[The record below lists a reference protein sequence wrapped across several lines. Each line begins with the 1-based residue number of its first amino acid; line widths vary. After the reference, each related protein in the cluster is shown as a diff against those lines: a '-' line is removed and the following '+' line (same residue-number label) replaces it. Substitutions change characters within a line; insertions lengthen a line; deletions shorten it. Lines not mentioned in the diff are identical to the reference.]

1 MENRAGALSLPS
13 IDSGSAEGLMLK
25 EDEVREVLARI
36 ERGEKIKTIA
46 RELGLDRKTIKRW
59 RRLGGWRAQK
69 RKRRRKID
77 SFGEFVRRRGPEVNW
92 NAVVLHREIKSL
104 GFSGTYQQVQ
114 RFVHPYRLEN
124 RWANLAT
131 VRFETGP
138 GEQAQVDF
146 GETKL
151 WIGEKIERV
160 HLFAFT
166 LGYSRRI
173 FSYAYLNERLS
184 SLIDGHE
191 RALRHFGGVPLSCLY
206 DNPRTLVLG
215 RTEGKV
221 LWHPRFEDFARYWGF
236 TPRACRPYRA
246 QTKGK
251 IENGVKYVKRNALA
265 GRRFGSWEALNDWL
279 FTWCVTVADQRIH
292 GTTHE
297 KPIARFASE
306 GLTPLG
312 NRPKYHYEEIRVR
325 KVPTDCL
332 VSIAASRY
340 SVPVDY
346 VGQTVTVHE
355 SATDYEI
362 FHDSQLIARHQKSQR
377 HSVVMDPEHYRGLLR
392 AGKSAGTTQP
402 PPPQWDPAYL
412 ALGEVA
418 VRNLAIYD
426 AIVQSGGE
434 S

>member
-1 MENRAGALSLPS
+1 MENTVSEVSLPS
-13 IDSGSAEGLMLK
+13 IILESAEGMMLK
-25 EDEVREVLARI
+25 EDEVREVLSRI
-36 ERGEKIKTIA
+36 ERGEKIKAIA
-46 RELGLDRKTIKRW
+46 RELGVDRKTVKRW

-77 SFGEFVRRRGPEVNW
+77 SFSEFVKRRGPEVDW
-92 NAVVLHREIKSL
+92 NAVVLYRELSSL
-104 GFSGTYQQVQ
+104 GFGGTYQQVQ
-114 RFVHPYRLEN
+114 RFVQPYRSQSHWE
-124 RWANLAT
+124 NLAT

-173 FSYAYLNERLS
+173 FSHAYHHERLS

-215 RTEGKV
+215 RSEGKV

-265 GRRFGSWEALNDWL
+265 GRRFGSWEALNEWL
-279 FTWCVTVADQRIH
+279 LTWCVTVADQRIH

-297 KPIARFASE
+297 KPIERFVSE
-306 GLTPLG
+306 GLTAFG
-312 NRPKYHYEEIRVR
+312 SRERYRYEQILVR
-325 KVPTDCL
+325 KVPADCL
-332 VSIAASRY
+332 VSIAAARY
-340 SVPVDY
+340 SVPVKY
-346 VGQTVTVHE
+346 VGQTVSVHE
-355 SATDYEI
+355 SATHFEI
-362 FHDSQLIARHQKSQR
+362 FHDASLIARHEKSRR

-392 AGKSAGTTQP
+392 AGRNSSTQP

-412 ALGEVA
+412 GLGEVA
-418 VRNLAIYD
+418 VRNLAVYD
-426 AIVQSGGE
+426 TIARCGGE